1 MYHADGVT
9 THSQLRIRTRD
20 GVVMCAY
27 KSYTGYAY
35 GACLDPATT
44 TFAEFRDTGK
54 AVALY
59 PMCGRHTGTVKMNVR
74 KGSYSFR
81 GMEPIAAQ
89 PNSINHIGVV
99 EQMLTD
105 LTNQKQHEKEAYQ
118 ARREE
123 QELANTREHWAVRRA
138 DYNAVPTSDFKPGV
152 SLVDPKVDD
161 WRRVYINVHV
171 RQLTPNQARAV
182 AAALMQAASDAEDQT
197 SVAMMP

>member
-1 MYHADGVT
+1 MYHANGVT
-9 THSQLRIRTRD
+9 THSQLRIRARD
-20 GVVMCAY
+20 GVVLCTY
-27 KSYTGYAY
+27 RSYTGYVS

-44 TFAEFRDTGK
+44 MFAEFRSTGK

-59 PMCGRHTGTVKMNVR
+59 PMCGRHTGTVKSNVR
-74 KGSYSFR
+74 KGSYSFN

-89 PNSINHIGVV
+89 PNSINHIGLP
-99 EQMLTD
+99 EYMLTD
-105 LTNQKQHEKEAYQ
+105 LTNQKQHELAAYQ
-118 ARREE
+118 ARCEQ